1 MNAEEDL
8 EKIMKATGK
17 KNIYGGKDS
26 TEKEASRGC
35 TKESPGE
42 PEQPPAMSHTCS

>member
-8 EKIMKATGK
+8 QKVMKTTG

-35 TKESPGE
+35 TKQSPGE
-42 PEQPPAMSHTCS
+42 PEQPPVMSHTCS